1 MFGNKQRPNLPPH
14 AESVLLEGMEDI
26 LSSGS
31 IPGADTPAG
40 ALLNENPHA
49 RTEVAQMIEISRLI
63 RENLSVQA
71 EQAEDLGPAPGFYAR
86 VMARVEKQ
94 SSEWDFF
101 FQPFARRLVYA
112 SMALAILVFAIIVF
126 DHNPARDSE
135 VAVQAPATYD
145 QVNGAVLV
153 SDDNDAPVVESPN
166 IEADRGTVLVHLA
179 TFDQ

>member
-31 IPGADTPAG
+31 IPGPDTPAG

-49 RTEVAQMIEISRLI
+49 RSEVAQMIEISCLI
-63 RENLSVQA
+63 RENLSV
-71 EQAEDLGPAPGFYAR
+71 QAEDLGPAPGFYAR

-94 SSEWDFF
+94 SSDWDFF

-135 VAVQAPATYD
+135 VAVHAPATFN

-153 SDDNDAPVVESPN
+153 SDDYDAPVVESPD